1 MRTMPGLPEHPAA
14 ENVDVDEVGLVTG
27 LM

>member
-1 MRTMPGLPEHPAA
+1 MPGLPEHPAA